1 MHPNPTGARQGCY
14 LFSMIPLSH
23 INGLDEEAFVQLLG
37 GVFEHSPWV
46 AQRAFERRPF
56 ASRAALHAAM
66 VDAVKRS
73 AHAEQLALLNAH
85 PELAGGEFEA
95 GALTASSTAEQ
106 SSAGLDALGPV
117 ERARI
122 AQLNRAYRARFGFP
136 FIIAVRDHARAGIIA
151 ALERRLRADQET
163 ERIGSLEQVYRIT
176 AIRLERMV
184 R

>member
-1 MHPNPTGARQGCY
+1 
-14 LFSMIPLSH
+14 MIPLSH

-37 GVFEHSPWV
+37 GIFEHSPWV
-46 AQRAFERRPF
+46 AQRAFAHRPF

-66 VDAVKRS
+66 VDAVKRA

-85 PELAGGEFEA
+85 PELAGAKSAA
-95 GALTASSTAEQ
+95 GPLTASSTAEQ
-106 SSAGLDALGPV
+106 SGAGLDTLAPT

-136 FIIAVRDHARAGIIA
+136 FVIAVRDNDRAGIVA

-163 ERIGSLEQVYRIT
+163 ERIVSLEQVYRIT
-176 AIRLERMV
+176 AIRLERIV